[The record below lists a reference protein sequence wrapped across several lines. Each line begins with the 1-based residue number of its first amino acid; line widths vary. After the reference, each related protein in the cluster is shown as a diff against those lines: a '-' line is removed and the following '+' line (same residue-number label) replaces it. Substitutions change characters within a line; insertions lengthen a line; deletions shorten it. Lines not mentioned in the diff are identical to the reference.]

1 MSTYE
6 FNKDEQSNLSM
17 VALRVLSELETGE
30 RLRVVSS
37 VLMTEVN
44 HNGDIELSAQTDEH
58 TYTIRVTRARLTE
71 SAE

>member
-58 TYTIRVTRARLTE
+58 TYTIRVTRVE
-71 SAE
+71 SNG